1 MNLYGDVQTTF
12 SVPGILLDYAVPEGR
27 AMKLTSLIGWGD
39 TSAEYLVYING
50 QPRGGAR
57 SSAESRTV
65 QVWWDNSPIMA
76 NSEDL
81 IEVVGCHYSTGLKN
95 LRVNLIGALI

>member
-12 SVPGILLDYAVPEGR
+12 SVPGLLLEYVVPSSRAV
-27 AMKLTSLIGWGD
+27 KLTSLIGWGD
-39 TSAEYLVYING
+39 TSAEYLIYING
-50 QPRGGAR
+50 EPRGGAR
-57 SSAESRTV
+57 SSSESRTV
-65 QVWWDNSPIMA
+65 QVWWDSPLIA

-95 LRVNLIGALI
+95 LKVNLIGTFI